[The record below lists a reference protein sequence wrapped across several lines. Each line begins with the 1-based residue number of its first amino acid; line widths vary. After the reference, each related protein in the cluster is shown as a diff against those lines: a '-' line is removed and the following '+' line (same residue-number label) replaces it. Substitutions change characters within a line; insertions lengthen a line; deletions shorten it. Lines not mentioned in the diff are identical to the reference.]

1 MEIVNK
7 YNFVVADDHRI
18 VRHGISLILKEL
30 YYDSNVFEASCF
42 SEILQILDDEKID
55 MIILDVNFPEG
66 ITLSILPEIKKRQ
79 PNAKILIFTAFDED
93 IYAIKYINSGVNG
106 FLNKLS
112 DFDQIKHAIS
122 STIKIGRYFSQSI
135 SDKIINSYLSRSN
148 ENPFEQLSNREIEIA
163 KLYVNGY
170 GNVEISAELN
180 IKSTTVSTYKK
191 RIYEKLGIK
200 NLSQLYQLFNIYA
213 KGNST

>member
-7 YNFVVADDHRI
+7 YNFIVADDHRI

-66 ITLSILPEIKKRQ
+66 ITLSMLPEIKKRQ

-135 SDKIINSYLSRSN
+135 SDKIINSYLSKSN

-163 KLYVNGY
+163 KLYVDGY

-191 RIYEKLGIK
+191 RIYGKLGIK

-213 KGNST
+213 KGNSP

>member
-66 ITLSILPEIKKRQ
+66 ITLSMLPEIKKRQ

-135 SDKIINSYLSRSN
+135 SDKIINSYLSKSYLS
-148 ENPFEQLSNREIEIA
+148 PFEQLSNREIEIA

-170 GNVEISAELN
+170 SNSEISLELN

-213 KGNST
+213 KGNSP

>member
-1 MEIVNK
+1 MEIENK
-7 YNFVVADDHRI
+7 YNFIVADDHSI
-18 VRHGISLILKEL
+18 VRQGIGLILKEL
-30 YYDSNVFEASCF
+30 YQNSNVLQASNF
-42 SEILQILDDEKID
+42 IELYHFLNEKKID
-55 MIILDVNFPEG
+55 LIILDISFPEG
-66 ITLSILPEIKKRQ
+66 ISLNIIHEIKNRQ

-93 IYAIKYINSGVNG
+93 IYAVKYINSGVNG

-135 SDKIINSYLSRSN
+135 SDKIINSYLSKSYLS
-148 ENPFEQLSNREIEIA
+148 PFEQLSNREIEIA

-170 GNVEISAELN
+170 SNSEISLELN

-213 KGNST
+213 KGNSP